1 MRYELSIARERSQKS
16 SDLAEKHQKAVAK
29 LTADN
34 VVQLL
39 RLNQCQEKL
48 TAATQERDSL
58 QEQIAEKRGP
68 WFDAVSNYSLRFS
81 QPETS
86 VKTVVLCK
94 SMKALLWLT

>member
-1 MRYELSIARERSQKS
+1 MRYELSIARERAEKS

-48 TAATQERDSL
+48 TATAQERDSL
-58 QEQIAEKRGP
+58 QEQIASKRGP
-68 WFDAVSNYSLRFS
+68 WFDAVSSIIRSQQCKPSFS
-81 QPETS
+81 RNI
-86 VKTVVLCK
+86 CD
-94 SMKALLWLT
+94 